1 MNRDSDTLLGT
12 NRQERCGWVTGRGK
26 ESSPP
31 DREDLEQ
38 LMSADMRAVTAQSD
52 RLGRYFARQ
61 NDVSGNDFHALL
73 HVMVAETAG
82 TPLTMAQ
89 LRQRM
94 DVSPAAIT
102 YLVDRMIDAGHVR
115 RESDPA
121 DRRKALLRYENSG
134 MELAHKFFAPLGI
147 HLRNALG
154 ELPDKDLVAA
164 HRVFNAMIDAMSKFE
179 VELVAQQPN
188 SATRRA
194 AAASNQQLDE
204 ELTKETERA

>member
-1 MNRDSDTLLGT
+1 
-12 NRQERCGWVTGRGK
+12 VTSRGK

-31 DREDLEQ
+31 NRADLEK
-38 LMSADMRAVTAQSD
+38 LMSADMRAATAQSD

-121 DRRKALLRYENSG
+121 DRRKALLRYEESG
-134 MELAHKFFAPLGI
+134 MELAHAFFAPLGV
-147 HLRNALG
+147 HVRSALA
-154 ELPDKDLVAA
+154 ELPDADLIAA
-164 HRVFNAMIDAMSKFE
+164 HRVFGALIDAMSTFE
-179 VELVAQQPN
+179 GEIVALQSKPVTKR
-188 SATRRA
+188 SATQ
-194 AAASNQQLDE
+194 NNHLLDGK
-204 ELTKETERA
+204 LTRETEPA

>member
-1 MNRDSDTLLGT
+1 
-12 NRQERCGWVTGRGK
+12 
-26 ESSPP
+26 
-31 DREDLEQ
+31 
-38 LMSADMRAVTAQSD
+38 MSADMRAVTAQSD

-134 MELAHKFFAPLGI
+134 MELAHAFFAPLGV
-147 HLRNALG
+147 HVRSALA
-154 ELPDKDLVAA
+154 ELPDNDLMAA
-164 HRVFNAMIDAMSKFE
+164 HRVFSALIDAMSTFE
-179 VELVAQQPN
+179 DEVVAQQPK
-188 SATRRA
+188 SATKRA
-194 AAASNQQLDE
+194 ATHNNHLRDGN
-204 ELTKETERA
+204 LTKETEHA

>member
-1 MNRDSDTLLGT
+1 MTKRFTP
-12 NRQERCGWVTGRGK
+12 
-26 ESSPP
+26 SSPP
-31 DREDLEQ
+31 SREDLEK
-38 LMSADMRAVTAQSD
+38 LMSADLRAATAQAD

-115 RESDPA
+115 RESDPT

-134 MELAHKFFAPLGI
+134 MELARAFFAPLGI
-147 HLRNALG
+147 HLRSALA
-154 ELPDKDLVAA
+154 ELPDKDLIAA
-164 HRVFNAMIDAMSKFE
+164 HRVFSAFIEAMSTFE
-179 VELVAQQPN
+179 GELVTQQPN
-188 SATRRA
+188 SATKQA
-194 AAASNQQLDE
+194 AAESNEQLDD
-204 ELTKETERA
+204 ELTREAEPA

>member
-1 MNRDSDTLLGT
+1 VT
-12 NRQERCGWVTGRGK
+12 ERGPT
-26 ESSPP
+26 SSPP
-31 DREDLEQ
+31 SRADLEK
-38 LMSADMRAVTAQSD
+38 LMSADMRAATAQSD

-121 DRRKALLRYENSG
+121 DRRKALLRYESSG
-134 MELAHKFFAPLGI
+134 MELARAFFAPLGV
-147 HLRNALG
+147 HVRSALA
-154 ELPDKDLVAA
+154 ELPDKDLIAA
-164 HRVFNAMIDAMSKFE
+164 HRVFGALIEAMSTFE
-179 VELVAQQPN
+179 GELVALQPN
-188 SATRRA
+188 SVNKRA
-194 AAASNQQLDE
+194 ATKTNRQRVTKLTE
-204 ELTKETERA
+204 EPEPA

>member
-1 MNRDSDTLLGT
+1 
-12 NRQERCGWVTGRGK
+12 
-26 ESSPP
+26 
-31 DREDLEQ
+31 
-38 LMSADMRAVTAQSD
+38 MSADMRAVTAQSD

-134 MELAHKFFAPLGI
+134 MELAHAFFAPLGV
-147 HLRNALG
+147 HVRSALA
-154 ELPDKDLVAA
+154 ELPDNDLMAA
-164 HRVFNAMIDAMSKFE
+164 HRVFSALIDAMSTFE
-179 VELVAQQPN
+179 GEVVAQQPK
-188 SATRRA
+188 SATKRA
-194 AAASNQQLDE
+194 ATRNNHLRDGN
-204 ELTKETERA
+204 LTKETEHAWYTRAREANPHLQCRCNADVAQGP